1 MAKPEAMPR
10 TVVLCLLLNLYAL
23 SNPSVSAQDNVTG
36 EVRGTCSGSCGELL
50 SVAIAMPIGRDARL
64 AICILKS
71 FFAGAL
77 LIIYPSRSPC
87 LYVTPLFRM

>member
-1 MAKPEAMPR
+1 MAKLEAMPR

-36 EVRGTCSGSCGELL
+36 EGRGMCSGSCGELL
-50 SVAIAMPIGRDARL
+50 SVALPIGRDARL

-77 LIIYPSRSPC
+77 LIIYLSRSPC